1 MMNNGIK
8 SFYKISFFGGIVC
21 LLTSLI
27 SCNDKIDLIGD
38 FQETAVVYGLL
49 DQSDS
54 IHYVRIN
61 RAFIGPGN
69 SLEFANIPDS
79 NYFDLVDA
87 TITETVNGNQTREW
101 ILKDTLVENKD
112 TNGVF
117 YAPEQK
123 LYYFVTRKCNADGSQ
138 ALHSSSQ
145 SDLLNSLN
153 ENARYKIHISVN
165 GGQFEVDGETDLVK
179 DITSPTVDPVS
190 YRFDY
195 IENDGSYASNSIKAN
210 VGNSYIINTA
220 LEVAFQEFGSSTNL
234 KKFKWTLGEG
244 DVVPNGFKV
253 FTMPGEN
260 FYNLIKE
267 NCTADPSIFKR
278 RIYSI
283 KAIVTG
289 GSEDL
294 YNYIAVSQPNSS
306 IAQNKPT
313 YTNLTVSEG
322 ARVVGIFSSRYTYSV
337 EKLYINPFNNSLRM
351 LTVESVIELC
361 QGPITGDLNF
371 CSNHPAD
378 NGTNYYCN

>member
-1 MMNNGIK
+1 MNKGIK
-8 SFYKISFFGGIVC
+8 SFKKIKFFGGLIF
-21 LLTSLI
+21 LLASLM

-49 DQSDS
+49 DQADS
-54 IHYVRIN
+54 IHYIRIN

-79 NYFDLVDA
+79 NYFDQVDA
-87 TITETVNGNQTREW
+87 TITEIINGNQTREW

-117 YAPEQK
+117 YSPEQK
-123 LYYFVTRKCNADGSQ
+123 LYYFITKKCNADGSQ
-138 ALHSSSQ
+138 ALHSASQ
-145 SDLLNSLN
+145 ADLLNSLN
-153 ENARYKIHISVN
+153 ENAKYKIHISVN
-165 GGQFEVDGETDLVK
+165 GGKFEVDGETDLVK

-190 YRFDY
+190 FRFDY

-220 LEVAFQEFGSSTNL
+220 LEVAFQEFGASTTL

-260 FYNLIKE
+260 FYNLIKQ
-267 NCTADPSIFKR
+267 NCSDDPSIFKR

-283 KAIVTG
+283 KATITG

-294 YNYIAVSQPNSS
+294 YNYIAVSQPSSS

-313 YTNLTVSEG
+313 YTNLTVSEV

-378 NGTNYYCN
+378 IGTNYYCN

>member
-1 MMNNGIK
+1 MKNGIK
-8 SFYKISFFGGIVC
+8 SFGKMQLFGGVFF
-21 LLTSLI
+21 LLILLN

-54 IHYVRIN
+54 IHYIRIN

-79 NYFDLVDA
+79 NYFDQVDA
-87 TITETVNGNQTREW
+87 TITEFVNGNQTREW
-101 ILKDTLVENKD
+101 VLNDTLVENKD
-112 TNGVF
+112 TNGIF

-123 LYYFVTRKCNADGSQ
+123 LYYFITKKCNADGTQ
-138 ALHSSSQ
+138 ALHSTSQ
-145 SDLLNSLN
+145 ADLLNSLN
-153 ENARYKIHISVN
+153 ENATYKIHISVN
-165 GGQFEVDGETDLVK
+165 GGEIEVDGSTDLVK

-190 YRFDY
+190 FRFDY

-210 VGNSYIINTA
+210 VGNSYMINTT
-220 LEVAFQEFGSSTNL
+220 LEIAFQEFGSDTTL
-234 KKFKWTLGEG
+234 KKFKWKLGES
-244 DVVPNGFKV
+244 DVIPNGFKV

-267 NCTADPSIFKR
+267 NCSNDPSITKR

-283 KAIVTG
+283 KAIITG
-289 GSEDL
+289 GAEDL
-294 YNYIAVSQPNSS
+294 YNYITVSKPSSS

-313 YTNLTVSEG
+313 YTNLSVSEG

-351 LTVESVIELC
+351 MTVESVIELC
-361 QGPITGDLNF
+361 QGAITGDLNF
-371 CSNHPAD
+371 CSQHPAD
-378 NGTNYYCN
+378 NGTNYFCN

>member
-1 MMNNGIK
+1 MKNGIK
-8 SFYKISFFGGIVC
+8 SLGKIHLLGGLFF
-21 LLTSLI
+21 LLTLLN

-54 IHYVRIN
+54 IHYMRIN

-79 NYFDLVDA
+79 NYFDQVDA
-87 TITETVNGNQTREW
+87 TITEFVNGNQTRVW
-101 ILKDTLVENKD
+101 TLQDTLIENKD
-112 TNGVF
+112 TNGIF
-117 YAPEQK
+117 YAPQQK
-123 LYYFVTRKCNADGSQ
+123 LYYFITKKCNADGSQ

-145 SDLLNSLN
+145 ADLLNSLN
-153 ENARYKIHISVN
+153 ENASYKIHISVN
-165 GGQFEVDGETDLVK
+165 GGKIEVDGSTDLVK

-190 YRFDY
+190 FRFDY
-195 IENDGSYASNSIKAN
+195 IDNDGSYASNSIKAN
-210 VGNSYIINTA
+210 AGNSYMINTT
-220 LEVAFQEFGSSTNL
+220 LEIAFQEFGSDTVL
-234 KKFKWTLGEG
+234 KKFKWTLGES
-244 DVVPNGFKV
+244 DVIPNGFKV

-267 NCTADPSIFKR
+267 NCSSDPSITKR

-283 KAIVTG
+283 KAIITG

-294 YNYIAVSQPNSS
+294 YNYITVSKPSSS

-313 YTNLTVSEG
+313 YTNLSVNNG

-351 LTVESVIELC
+351 MTVESVIELC
-361 QGPITGDLNF
+361 QGAITGDLNF
-371 CSNHPAD
+371 CSQHPAD
-378 NGTNYYCN
+378 IGTNYYCN